1 MQFSTIPEMFIKIC
15 NKFGSD
21 KTAFMLKKNGD
32 YVNVTYEE
40 VRDKVECFAVGLL
53 ELGIHSGDR
62 VGIVSENRLEWAIAD
77 FAITGIGAV
86 DVPVFPTLAA
96 KQEEYIYNDCEA
108 VAIVVSNNFQLKK
121 ILEVKDTIPSLRHVI
136 VMNDDVTSSEIYVKL
151 MSNVIRRGSELR
163 TKEERRNLFEEMAL
177 KASPEDLLTLIY
189 TSGTTGNPK
198 GVMLTN
204 KNIVANLIGVKDAI
218 PFDDTDVFLSFL
230 PMCHSYERTAGYYT
244 PICVG
249 ATIAFAEAIES
260 VGTNITEVRPTL
272 MTTVPRLLELIR
284 KRIYQNIEKE
294 SGIKQRIFHWAVK
307 TGLDYLH
314 SQQEGKNPLGLKSMY
329 LIADKLVFS
338 KIRARTGGRLRLF
351 ASGGAALPV
360 DVCEFFLATG
370 ITIIEGYGLTESS
383 PVLSVTRHG
392 KIEVGTVGIPLMNV
406 EIKIAEDGE
415 ILAKGDNIMKGYW
428 NDPLATNEAI
438 DEDGWLYTGDIGKLT
453 EKGNLKITDR
463 KKSIIV
469 SSGGKNIAPQPIEN
483 ILSQSPY
490 IEHCVLIGD
499 KRDYITALLTP
510 DFDQLKKLADT
521 FGIKYDSQSEL
532 IGNGKI
538 IQTIKN
544 DIDRLQNDFAKYER
558 VRKFKLLSQPF
569 TVENGELTPKLSIK
583 RHVVERKF
591 HYLIEE
597 MYKID

>member
-15 NKFGSD
+15 KRFGHN
-21 KTAFMLKKNGD
+21 KTAFMYKKDGVYID
-32 YVNVTYEE
+32 VSYEE
-40 VRDKVECFAVGLL
+40 VREKVECFAVGLL
-53 ELGIHSGDR
+53 ELGVHSGDR

-86 DVPVFPTLAA
+86 DVPIFPTLTA
-96 KQEEYIYNDCEA
+96 KQEEFIYNDCEA
-108 VAIVVSNNFQLKK
+108 VAVVVSNSFQLKK
-121 ILEVKDTIPSLRHVI
+121 ILEVKETIPSLRHVI
-136 VMNDDVTSSEIYVKL
+136 VMNDDVTSNQIFVKS
-151 MSNVIRRGSELR
+151 MNSVILRGTELR
-163 TKEERRNLFEEMAL
+163 TREERSNLFEEMAL
-177 KASPEDLLTLIY
+177 KAEPDDLLTLIY

-218 PFDDTDVFLSFL
+218 PFDETDVFLSFL

-294 SGIKQRIFHWAVK
+294 SGLKQKIFHWAVK
-307 TGLDYLH
+307 VGIDYLH
-314 SQQEGKNPLGLKSMY
+314 AQQQGKNPLGLKSMY

-338 KIRARTGGRLRLF
+338 KIRARTGGRLRMF
-351 ASGGAALPV
+351 ASGGAALPD

-370 ITIIEGYGLTESS
+370 IVIIEGYGLTESS
-383 PVLSVTRHG
+383 PVITTTRLG
-392 KIEVGTVGIPLMNV
+392 KIEVGTVGIPLINV

-415 ILAKGDNIMKGYW
+415 ILAKGDNMMKGYW
-428 NDPLATNEAI
+428 NDPVATNEAI
-438 DEDGWLYTGDIGKLT
+438 DEDGWLYTGDIGRLT

-521 FGIKYDSQSEL
+521 FGIKYDSPSEL
-532 IGNGKI
+532 IGNEKI

-544 DIDRLQNDFAKYER
+544 DVDRLQNDFAKYER

>member
-1 MQFSTIPEMFIKIC
+1 
-15 NKFGSD
+15 
-21 KTAFMLKKNGD
+21 
-32 YVNVTYEE
+32 
-40 VRDKVECFAVGLL
+40 
-53 ELGIHSGDR
+53 
-62 VGIVSENRLEWAIAD
+62 
-77 FAITGIGAV
+77 
-86 DVPVFPTLAA
+86 
-96 KQEEYIYNDCEA
+96 
-108 VAIVVSNNFQLKK
+108 
-121 ILEVKDTIPSLRHVI
+121 
-136 VMNDDVTSSEIYVKL
+136 
-151 MSNVIRRGSELR
+151 
-163 TKEERRNLFEEMAL
+163 
-177 KASPEDLLTLIY
+177 
-189 TSGTTGNPK
+189 
-198 GVMLTN
+198 
-204 KNIVANLIGVKDAI
+204 
-218 PFDDTDVFLSFL
+218 
-230 PMCHSYERTAGYYT
+230 
-244 PICVG
+244 
-249 ATIAFAEAIES
+249 
-260 VGTNITEVRPTL
+260 
-272 MTTVPRLLELIR
+272 
-284 KRIYQNIEKE
+284 
-294 SGIKQRIFHWAVK
+294 
-307 TGLDYLH
+307 
-314 SQQEGKNPLGLKSMY
+314 Y

-383 PVLSVTRHG
+383 PVISVTRHG
-392 KIEVGTVGIPLMNV
+392 KIEVGTVGIPLINV

-428 NDPLATNEAI
+428 NDPVATNEAI

-453 EKGNLKITDR
+453 DKGNLKITDR

-483 ILSQSPY
+483 ILSQSSF

-521 FGIKYDSQSEL
+521 FGIKYDSPSEL
-532 IGNGKI
+532 IGNEKI

-544 DIDRLQNDFAKYER
+544 DIDRLQTDFAKYER

-591 HYLIEE
+591 NYLIEE

>member
-1 MQFSTIPEMFIKIC
+1 
-15 NKFGSD
+15 
-21 KTAFMLKKNGD
+21 
-32 YVNVTYEE
+32 
-40 VRDKVECFAVGLL
+40 
-53 ELGIHSGDR
+53 
-62 VGIVSENRLEWAIAD
+62 
-77 FAITGIGAV
+77 
-86 DVPVFPTLAA
+86 
-96 KQEEYIYNDCEA
+96 
-108 VAIVVSNNFQLKK
+108 
-121 ILEVKDTIPSLRHVI
+121 
-136 VMNDDVTSSEIYVKL
+136 
-151 MSNVIRRGSELR
+151 
-163 TKEERRNLFEEMAL
+163 
-177 KASPEDLLTLIY
+177 
-189 TSGTTGNPK
+189 
-198 GVMLTN
+198 
-204 KNIVANLIGVKDAI
+204 
-218 PFDDTDVFLSFL
+218 
-230 PMCHSYERTAGYYT
+230 MCHSYERTAGYYT

-294 SGIKQRIFHWAVK
+294 SGLKQKIFHWAVK
-307 TGLDYLH
+307 VGIDYLH
-314 SQQEGKNPLGLKSMY
+314 AQQQGKNPLGLKSMY

-338 KIRARTGGRLRLF
+338 KIRARTGGRLRMF
-351 ASGGAALPV
+351 ASGGAALPD

-370 ITIIEGYGLTESS
+370 IVIIEGYGLTESS
-383 PVLSVTRHG
+383 PVITTTRLG
-392 KIEVGTVGIPLMNV
+392 KIEVGTVGIPLINV

-415 ILAKGDNIMKGYW
+415 ILAKGDNMMKGYW
-428 NDPLATNEAI
+428 NDPVATNEAI
-438 DEDGWLYTGDIGKLT
+438 DEDGWLYTGDIGRLT

-521 FGIKYDSQSEL
+521 FGIKYDSPSEL
-532 IGNGKI
+532 IGNEKI

-544 DIDRLQNDFAKYER
+544 DVDRLQNDFAKYER